1 MTSPAPAFAAL
12 LIGAHRLVLA
22 QSDLRTLEPAD
33 DVDRADPPAG
43 GVGWIESAARRWP
56 VYNLDDHCLPSGTAT
71 RQRRICALLAQGDA
85 RFALLCDDVQRL
97 PPTATRSY
105 PLPPSMALPLT
116 PLRGVV
122 AWGDQRAPLTSA
134 AALTAHMSLQ
144 EPV

>member
-56 VYNLDDHCLPSGTAT
+56 VYNLDDHCLPTGTAT
-71 RQRRICALLAQGDA
+71 RPSGNCAICSDMPC
-85 RFALLCDDVQRL
+85 RCR
-97 PPTATRSY
+97 
-105 PLPPSMALPLT
+105 
-116 PLRGVV
+116 
-122 AWGDQRAPLTSA
+122 
-134 AALTAHMSLQ
+134 
-144 EPV
+144 